1 VGEAIFNVTIFIV
14 AAILWAAFGA
24 LLIWRQGDLSDLWN
38 SFRGQH
44 WLLQVV
50 EFVLLLPWAIAL
62 WIWNTGWWLWIRIVL
77 VLGLAWV
84 NLVMFWPWA
93 SGDRQVPTP

>member
-1 VGEAIFNVTIFIV
+1 MAESIFNVTIFFV
-14 AAILWAAFGA
+14 AAILWVAFGA
-24 LLIWRQGDLSDLWN
+24 LLLSRQGDLSDLWN

-44 WLLQVV
+44 WLLQGI
-50 EFVLLLPWAIAL
+50 EFVLLLPWVIAL

-84 NLVMFWPWA
+84 NLLMFWPWP
-93 SGDRQVPTP
+93 GGRNEVPNP